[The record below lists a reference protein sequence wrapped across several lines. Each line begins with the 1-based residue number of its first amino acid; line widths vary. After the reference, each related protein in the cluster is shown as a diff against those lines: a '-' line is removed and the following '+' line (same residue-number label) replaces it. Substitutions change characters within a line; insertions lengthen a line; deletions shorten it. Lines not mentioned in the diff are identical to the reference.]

1 MVSGPYLDLSFP
13 SLPPRHP
20 HRDAT
25 ISSILTSCIPL
36 VYTTEHSTTHCIIC
50 IVPFC
55 LSIFPQTALP
65 IQYYIRTTPTELTQF
80 AAPLLARTPLPPA
93 PRIRHR
99 PGGRPSR
106 IWLDGAFRGNRHS
119 EIGFPL
125 LFATSSRRVSAF

>member
-13 SLPPRHP
+13 SLPPSSSTPRCYNQQHSNFLYSTCI
-20 HRDAT
+20 HYRAQYDALCYLHCAFLFVHFPANCPT
-25 ISSILTSCIPL
+25 NIILHTNNTNGTDP
-36 VYTTEHSTTHCIIC
+36 V
-50 IVPFC
+50 
-55 LSIFPQTALP
+55 
-65 IQYYIRTTPTELTQF
+65 R
-80 AAPLLARTPLPPA
+80 RTPASAHSPPA

-125 LFATSSRRVSAF
+125 LFATSSRRVFAF